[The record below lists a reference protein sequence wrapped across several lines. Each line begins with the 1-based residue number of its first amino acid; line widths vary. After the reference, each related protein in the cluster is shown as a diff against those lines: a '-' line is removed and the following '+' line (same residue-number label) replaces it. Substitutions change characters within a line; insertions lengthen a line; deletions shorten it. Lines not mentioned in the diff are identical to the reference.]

1 MVAST
6 SSIAVRLQRERW
18 KDPDDLAQ
26 ELVASLR
33 SGIELTDVNTDSLDS
48 RYAVKAAANTF
59 TEAQTITGKLT
70 LSDAET
76 TEPGLSVTHSG
87 SGTTNQSP
95 TIYLSATG
103 GSGAVWIERIVA
115 SPTDVL
121 AKFKAT
127 GSNTNAFDGVSIE
140 YQGNGAALAISH
152 AGGSSGG
159 PYYSIG
165 TNRPISIG
173 GTGASIIGHSLTV
186 TGNLTATNFVG
197 NLTGTA
203 TQATLATQANAVRTA
218 SANYITPS
226 QSQVSGILRY
236 GGGSLPTGAVNW
248 SQLSQVSINYLGW

>member
-1 MVAST
+1 MAATASL
-6 SSIAVRLQRERW
+6 AVRLQRERW

-26 ELVASLR
+26 ELVAGLR
-33 SGIELTDVNTDSLDS
+33 SGIDLTDVNTDSLDG
-48 RYAVKAAANTF
+48 RYAVKSAANTF
-59 TEAQTITGKLT
+59 TASQTITANLT
-70 LSDAET
+70 LSDAEV

-95 TIYLSATG
+95 TMYLSATG
-103 GSGAVWIERIVA
+103 GSGAIWVERVVA

-127 GSNTNAFDGVSIE
+127 GSNSNAYDGVSIE
-140 YQGNGAALAISH
+140 YQGLGAALGISH
-152 AGGSSGG
+152 SGGSGGG
-159 PYYSIG
+159 PFYAIG

-173 GTGASIIGHSLTV
+173 GAGASIIGHSLTV

-218 SANYITPS
+218 SANYVTPS
-226 QSQVSGILRY
+226 QEQLLGVVRRI
-236 GGGSLPTGAVNW
+236 GSVPTGTVTW
-248 SQLSQVSINYLGW
+248 SQLTVQTINYLGW